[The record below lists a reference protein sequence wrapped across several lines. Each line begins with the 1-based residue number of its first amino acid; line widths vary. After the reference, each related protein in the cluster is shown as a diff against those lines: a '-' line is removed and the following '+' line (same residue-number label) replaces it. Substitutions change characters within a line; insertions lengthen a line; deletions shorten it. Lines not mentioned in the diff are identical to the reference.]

1 LINLGQLIRK
11 LLITEPDLAP
21 ISATYELAES
31 LAALMDEA
39 QGEGIQMTDVLN
51 LDVGEHSA
59 HWNRSKKFLSIL
71 ATHWEQNALTD
82 PQDRMR
88 HVVET
93 YATHWDKN
101 PTNQTILIAGSTGSR
116 GATALFMKAVSKLP
130 NGAVILPGVDDELP
144 REVWSALKTK
154 KFTLDHPQAGFAKLF
169 NSLNIDFDDVGPW
182 HESDAKN
189 IDRNKLIS
197 LALRPAPITNQ
208 WLEYGPRLKPYLS
221 KATQNLELIEA
232 DTIKEEALT
241 IATRLRYAAE
251 VGQEAVLISPSR
263 NLTRRVNA
271 NLERWGIEADDSA
284 GIPLQLSTT
293 GIFLR
298 SLAKCFGNP
307 TSSHDFLA
315 LLKHPLTHSGKNRNI
330 HNLMV
335 MEIEVGQ
342 FNGTK
347 ILRGGPPFI
356 DFDLLSGWASKDP
369 SKEIWSQWLSNI
381 FQPLQTAREME
392 LYEWLH
398 LLKKTAE
405 NLSDSPEITHESKVW
420 EKDSGVAALKTLDQI
435 MTQSVSSGL
444 MSSIEFNAFL
454 RSALNQELRPEAQSS
469 NPLISIW
476 GTLEAR
482 VQSKDLVILGG
493 LNEDTW
499 PTKSSHDMWLN
510 RDMRKQLSLLLP
522 ERRIGL
528 SAHDFQQAISSANVV
543 LSRSLR
549 DGDTPS
555 TPSRWLIRIT
565 NLMNGLKDEGPQTLE
580 EMRNSGNYWL
590 ACARSLDKV
599 AENKKIPF
607 EMRPSPIPPKHA
619 RLKKLSVTQIKDLVR
634 DPYKIYAS
642 VILNLKKLEPLGK
655 QADAIERGNTIHTI
669 LEEFIKQTKNEFP
682 EDASDLFMKITNNVL
697 KKDVP
702 WPAAR
707 RLWLARMHA
716 VSSSFINEEIKR
728 RTQGVNIALERR
740 GEMDFH
746 DLKFKLTAKA
756 DRIDQG
762 KGGLR
767 LYDYKASKPPSLG
780 DIQYFDKQ
788 LQLEAMIAFHS
799 GFNKIQKQSIEHLEY
814 ISLGPDLNK
823 QAIDI
828 DDQEVSKIL
837 NEFRSLILIYND
849 TNKGFTA
856 RDKIQFLKH
865 MSDYDQLSRKG
876 EWQDSDIPN
885 PRVVG

>member
-1 LINLGQLIRK
+1 
-11 LLITEPDLAP
+11 
-21 ISATYELAES
+21 
-31 LAALMDEA
+31 
-39 QGEGIQMTDVLN
+39 
-51 LDVGEHSA
+51 
-59 HWNRSKKFLSIL
+59 
-71 ATHWEQNALTD
+71 
-82 PQDRMR
+82 MR

-590 ACARSLDKV
+590 NCARSLDKV
-599 AENKKIPF
+599 AENKKVPF

-814 ISLGPDLNK
+814 ISLGPDLKK